1 MIKRNR
7 NYVKVT
13 RKENKQFFKIWMTK
27 LRRKYVKLQRKG

>member
-13 RKENKQFFKIWMTK
+13 RKENKQFFKIWMMK

>member
-13 RKENKQFFKIWMTK
+13 RKENKQLFKIWMMK